1 MTMNEQKYESKEEV
15 QTLGDSDTS
24 VSNTS
29 MEEVGDRMEGL
40 EQMSEDDDSQVMNQD
55 GVRDS

>member
-1 MTMNEQKYESKEEV
+1 MTRNEQNYEVEEEV

-29 MEEVGDRMEGL
+29 TEEVGDRMDGS
-40 EQMSEDDDSQVMNQD
+40 EQMSEDDDSPVMSQD
-55 GVRDS
+55 RVRD